1 MSEECL
7 ICGAPLEYL
16 ETEVQMEYSEF
27 SLCASY
33 DQPHGP
39 LARPYKTEPKQL
51 TRPE

>member
-1 MSEECL
+1 MIRIQSSWKK
-7 ICGAPLEYL
+7 EYL
-16 ETEVQMEYSEF
+16 EL